1 MDNELS
7 YKVEDLLDQCMN
19 EEFLKNWE
27 KVIELTDEIF
37 KISPDNPIAI
47 GYKSFAFINLK
58 RYGDAMKLL
67 EYGCKLYP
75 ENYYLKN
82 NSAILYYEMGD
93 YEKSLKFCE
102 EGLRIKKFED
112 LIENKL
118 KALIKLDRIGEAR
131 QFYECAPFYIDLV
144 NLLLEAGKF
153 DEALDFCIDE
163 DEDSYF
169 ECVDKI
175 KDIAY
180 EKNLAMPDCLKG
192 YCTDWIYK
200 ILRVNDTRVCPDCG
214 GCLVEILW
222 GLPTPE
228 HMKKAENGEIFLA
241 GCVIPGNPANYHC
254 SSCGHDFDLGYDGL
268 EIESYDLEEY
278 IEYKIDELLVQ
289 LKADP
294 FMAIRSL
301 ESLKEK
307 LQGFDESEFEA
318 FISHLME
325 IGFIYEPKAGY
336 VGLSGFKDLKPIKEY
351 PDEGKFAAPRW
362 LAYPHLSAGTIFWR
376 MGAGEDYVMNMPYP
390 TEEFEKLFPMPKN
403 WLFSFS
409 TCRYKPVPLLGNL
422 WSEDG
427 MPKYSNL
434 TGEVKVNDII
444 TMDDEDEF
452 HMDNF
457 TFDSI
462 AQAISLSKELLF
474 DRCREKDL
482 AEGMEGLWETFKYS
496 VCLNAAYYKV
506 MQDEDLKEKLLETGD
521 KNLFYESDDEW
532 GSGENLFGRALMEL
546 RDEIRRLYQNAERID
561 WEYTQF
567 LKYM

>member
-7 YKVEDLLDQCMN
+7 DNVEELLDECME
-19 EEFLKNWE
+19 EEFHKNWE
-27 KVIELTDEIF
+27 KLLEVSDEVL

-47 GYKSFAFINLK
+47 GYKSFALIFLK
-58 RYGDAMKLL
+58 RYGDAFGLL

-82 NSAILYYEMGD
+82 NLAILYHELGD
-93 YEKSLKFCE
+93 YEKSLELCE
-102 EGLRIKKFED
+102 EGLRIKYYDD
-112 LIENKL
+112 LIFNKVC
-118 KALIKLDRIGEAR
+118 ALIRLGRIAEAR
-131 QFYECAPFYIDLV
+131 QCAPFHVDFVDL
-144 NLLLEAGKF
+144 LIEEESF
-153 DEALDFCIDE
+153 DEALDLCIDE

-169 ECVDKI
+169 EYVDKI

-180 EKNLAMPDCLKG
+180 ERNLAMPDRLKS

-214 GCLVEILW
+214 GRLVEILW

-228 HMKKAENGEIFLA
+228 HMQKAKNGEIFLA
-241 GCVIPGNPANYHC
+241 GCVLPGNPANYHC
-254 SSCGHDFDLGYDGL
+254 SRCGHDFDLGYEGL
-268 EIESYDLEEY
+268 EIESCDLEEY

-301 ESLKEK
+301 ESLKEELK
-307 LQGFDESEFEA
+307 GFDDSEFKA

-325 IGFIYEPKAGY
+325 IGFIYDPKEGY

-362 LAYPHLSAGTIFWR
+362 LVYPQLSAGTIFWR
-376 MGAGEDYVMNMPYP
+376 MGAGEDYVMNMPDP

-409 TCRYKPVPLLGNL
+409 KCRYKPVPLLGNL
-422 WSEDG
+422 WSEEG

-434 TGEVKVNDII
+434 TGEVKVNDFI
-444 TMDDEDEF
+444 TMDGKDEF

-462 AQAISLSKELLF
+462 AQAISVSKELLF
-474 DRCREKDL
+474 DRCHEKDL
-482 AEGMEGLWETFKYS
+482 TEGMHELWVTFKYS
-496 VCLNAAYYKV
+496 VCLNAAYYRV

-521 KNLFYESDDEW
+521 KNLFYESEDEW
-532 GSGENLFGRALMEL
+532 GSRENLFGRALMEL
-546 RDEIRRLYQNAERID
+546 RDEIRRLYENADRID